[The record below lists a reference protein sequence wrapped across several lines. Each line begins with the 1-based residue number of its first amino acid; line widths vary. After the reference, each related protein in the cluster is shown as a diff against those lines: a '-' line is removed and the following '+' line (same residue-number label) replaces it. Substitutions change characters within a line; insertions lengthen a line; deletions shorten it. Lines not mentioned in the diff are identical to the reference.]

1 MIVHKKTT
9 IAVDARPYSGSQ
21 KYMGILLY
29 TNSILEVLLKAGYEV
44 TLLSNAPLT
53 DVHDIIKRCKVEITG
68 STNNLLWELRDLP
81 KYLRQNNYDLYFAG
95 TNRGIPWKRIRG
107 TKKILGFLDTIPY
120 NLPKLYFPK
129 YKFHFVRHDLVPQ
142 LISLFRADQ
151 IVTISQSSV
160 RDIKKLFKRRNV
172 THLPLIV
179 SHIQPKAKVVAQDQF
194 VYIGGENPR
203 KRVDNLLKAFAGFL
217 VDHPGYRLTLIG
229 KGYEVYDEL
238 MTSLNI
244 KNQVDLPGYVSE
256 EEKYRT
262 IASSKALVYPSMY
275 EGYGLEIAEGILADV
290 VVVADPAG
298 AGREVGGEAVIYIDA
313 TDPASIQNGMEQ
325 ALDPKVQNN
334 LSKQRVIQRKVIHD
348 DSMADSIATF
358 FNKQV
363 QLARSENE

>member
-1 MIVHKKTT
+1 MKRSTT
-9 IAVDARPYSGSQ
+9 IAVDARPYSGAQ

-29 TNSILEVLLKAGYEV
+29 TNSILKVLLAEGYEV
-44 TLLSNAPLT
+44 TLLSNMPLK
-53 DVHDIIKRCKVEITG
+53 DVHDVVKRCKVEIIG
-68 STNNLLWELRDLP
+68 SQNNLLWELRDLP
-81 KYLRQNNYDLYFAG
+81 KYLKTKNYDIYFAG
-95 TNRGIPWKRIRG
+95 TNRGIPWGKIRG

-120 NLPKLYFPK
+120 NLPKLYIPK

-160 RDIKKLFKRRNV
+160 RDIKRLFKRRNV

-179 SHIQPKAKVVAQDQF
+179 SHTQPKTNVVAQDQF

-244 KNQVDLPGYVSE
+244 RNQVELPGYVSE
-256 EEKYRT
+256 EEKYRI
-262 IASSKALVYPSMY
+262 IASSKAIVYPSMY

-290 VVVADPAG
+290 VVVADPSG

-313 TDPASIQNGMEQ
+313 TDPVSIRKGMEQ
-325 ALDPKVQNN
+325 ALDSKIQDN
-334 LSKQRVIQRKVIHD
+334 LRKQRVIQRKVIHD
-348 DSMADSIATF
+348 NSMADSVAAF
-358 FNKQV
+358 FNEQA
-363 QLARSENE
+363 QLARGEDE